1 MSTAAA
7 GADLGAQNSD
17 NWSAEKCAEFV
28 RVKEIAERARAG
40 DLIMRFPEQRTDRA
54 HRRFLEAVSKLTKL
68 RSVWKL
74 QNKKSTK
81 DQEPCRA
88 PRKISRNG
96 DVAVVAIN
104 RLAGLWA
111 TEPCLVE
118 NDHE

>member
-1 MSTAAA
+1 MARDSSTVA
-7 GADLGAQNSD
+7 G
-17 NWSAEKCAEFV
+17 SARPIF
-28 RVKEIAERARAG
+28 
-40 DLIMRFPEQRTDRA
+40 
-54 HRRFLEAVSKLTKL
+54 
-68 RSVWKL
+68 

-88 PRKISRNG
+88 PKEISQIPRNE

-111 TEPCLVE
+111 AEPCLVE